1 MAGLLHPDPKPTTA
15 ASNTR
20 TAMSLEEAPARIEG
34 RSPHGMP
41 PGQVIDADGSGAKC
55 KSKLQPFA
63 AGAGADQPAFPTP
76 FVQLTGAVGLSWASG
91 LFCTALR

>member
-1 MAGLLHPDPKPTTA
+1 MARLLHPDPRPATA
-15 ASNTR
+15 ASNRR
-20 TAMSLEEAPARIEG
+20 TAIRLKEAPARIEG

-91 LFCTALR
+91 WFCTALR

>member
-1 MAGLLHPDPKPTTA
+1 MAWLLHPDPKQTTA

-34 RSPHGMP
+34 CSPHGMP
-41 PGQVIDADGSGAKC
+41 PVQVIDADGLRTKC
-55 KSKLQPFA
+55 KGKLQPFV
-63 AGAGADQPAFPTP
+63 AGAGADQPAFSTP
-76 FVQLTGAVGLSWASG
+76 SLQLTGAVGLSWASG